1 MGRQDEDA
9 VHESILRPTIGTC
22 EWEGGVTSE
31 FEILERRVAR
41 IESQNRRLRWLA
53 VAFALALAALA
64 LVTTAYAQAAKELVI
79 RAQKFELHD
88 DTGHSRAELLMLI
101 GEPTLRFL
109 GDDGVAQAILTNDS
123 FTIFQKGGGI
133 LASFAK
139 DGLRFED
146 GHEKT
151 FVMLT
156 AHEKDQM
163 GKLRLNDY
171 HTGTHVVITAQ
182 DLAKLKSKSQ

>member
-1 MGRQDEDA
+1 M
-9 VHESILRPTIGTC
+9 
-22 EWEGGVTSE
+22 TSE

-53 VAFALALAALA
+53 VAFALAVLAFGALA
-64 LVTTAYAQAAKELVI
+64 VVTTAYAQAAKELVI

-88 DTGHSRAELLMLI
+88 DKGHSRAELLMLI

-123 FTIFQKGGGI
+123 FTIFQKGGDI

-139 DGLRFED
+139 DGVRLED
-146 GHEKT
+146 GHEKI

-171 HTGTHVVITAQ
+171 RTGTHVVITAQ
-182 DLAKLKSKSQ
+182 DLAKLLKSKSQ